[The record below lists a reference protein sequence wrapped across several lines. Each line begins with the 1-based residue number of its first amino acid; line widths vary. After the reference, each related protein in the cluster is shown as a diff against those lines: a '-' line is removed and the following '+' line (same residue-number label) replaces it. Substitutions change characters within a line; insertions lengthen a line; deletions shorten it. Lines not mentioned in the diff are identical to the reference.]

1 MEEEY
6 ASHLENQ
13 IQEQVV
19 RELVMEFLK
28 RVSPKFESEKVD
40 LAELKTSAEGITA
53 CLRLEYAGI
62 RVKILW
68 QNLGIHSGERHVQNS
83 QIWMSNFCGL

>member
-1 MEEEY
+1 M
-6 ASHLENQ
+6 
-13 IQEQVV
+13 

-53 CLRLEYAGI
+53 CLRLEYAGM
-62 RVKILW
+62 KILLTEFCRKSKA
-68 QNLGIHSGERHVQNS
+68 NLDVKLMRFVTHSS
-83 QIWMSNFCGL
+83 

>member
-1 MEEEY
+1 
-6 ASHLENQ
+6 
-13 IQEQVV
+13 
-19 RELVMEFLK
+19 MEFLK

-62 RVKILW
+62 RVKILR
-68 QNLGIHSGERHVQNS
+68 QNLGIHCVRGMYRILKFGCQTPAVCN
-83 QIWMSNFCGL
+83 